1 MKSAIAIAVLAVTA
15 ATVVLAQDNPSV
27 GEPTNPT
34 IPKEEQIRL
43 GKVERLRSEQEWFR
57 LEQMW
62 VSMREQMRQQILQ
75 EIQAGVPPEQ
85 IQTEIQGQQQILQ
98 EPAPEYSY
106 VPVAEGPIQTVFI
119 TPMDQERYGRQHHE
133 RESWEKEHLEHE
145 RIERERIERHQALW
159 EKNRTQTMQRLRATH
174 PEIATRVAA
183 GIAKVQSPTAQRSS
197 PSITAPR
204 GASPA
209 PGVSKSVAQTAKSPP
224 PSAPAPR
231 SPPPTPAPRSP
242 APAPAPKSP
251 PPPPPQLQ
259 NKGTK
264 S

>member
-85 IQTEIQGQQQILQ
+85 IQTEIQGQQQILDQ
-98 EPAPEYSY
+98 EPAPEYIY
-106 VPVAEGPIQTVFI
+106 VPVYTGPTAPIQTVFI
-119 TPMDQERYGRQHHE
+119 TPMDTEHERHE
-133 RESWEKEHLEHE
+133 RERH
-145 RIERERIERHQALW
+145 ERERMEKYRVEW
-159 EKNRTQTMQRLRATH
+159 EKIRTQEMQRIREKH
-174 PEIATRVAA
+174 PELVTRIVA
-183 GIAKVQSPTAQRSS
+183 GIAKAQT
-197 PSITAPR
+197 PITAPV
-204 GASPA
+204 A
-209 PGVSKSVAQTAKSPP
+209 PRTTAPTVRPPP
-224 PSAPAPR
+224 PSAPTTHAPAHQ
-231 SPPPTPAPRSP
+231 PPTPAPAQKPPTP
-242 APAPAPKSP
+242 APAHQP
-251 PPPPPQLQ
+251 PPPTPPPTN
-259 NKGTK
+259 NKGTLTH
-264 S
+264 